1 MLRIDAERA
10 LVQTLDFFPP
20 IVDDPRWFGRIAAAN
35 SLSDVFAMGG
45 RCLTA
50 MNIVGWPNVL
60 DVEILGEILA
70 GGLEK
75 TEEAGASLC
84 GGHSV
89 VDSEI
94 KYGLS
99 VTGVVHPDRFWRNSG
114 ARDGD
119 ALLVT
124 KPLGMGAVSTAMKK
138 DKMEAGAA
146 DAAMTERA
154 MAVMATLNKA
164 AAEIATEFDV
174 HAATDI
180 TGFGFAGHSC
190 EMAEGA
196 GLQLV
201 VDSGSLPLMEGALEL
216 VRAGALSGGC
226 ARGKRHFGARVEIGA
241 DVDEALADLVF
252 DAETS
257 GGLLIALPEAQAQ
270 ALSDRLRDAGVPA
283 HAIAGRFVSR
293 DDDGPLLR
301 MQ

>member
-1 MLRIDAERA
+1 MDADRA

-45 RCLTA
+45 RPVTA
-50 MNIVGWPNVL
+50 MNIVGWPREL
-60 DVEILGEILA
+60 DVEVLGEILA

-89 VDSEI
+89 VDGEV

-99 VTGVVHPDRFWRNSG
+99 VTGLVHPDRFWRNSG
-114 ARDGD
+114 AQQGD
-119 ALLVT
+119 ALIVT

-138 DKMEAGAA
+138 DKVEASAA
-146 DAAMTERA
+146 DAAMAERA
-154 MAVMATLNKA
+154 MAVMATLNRVAAETA
-164 AAEIATEFDV
+164 AAFDV
-174 HAATDI
+174 HAATDV
-180 TGFGFAGHSC
+180 TGFGFAGHAC

-196 GLQLV
+196 GLQLE
-201 VDSGSLPLMEGALEL
+201 VDAAALPLMDGVMDL

-226 ARGKRHFGARVEIGA
+226 ARGKEHFGPHVEVA
-241 DVDEALADLVF
+241 ATVDTGLADLLF

-257 GGLLIALPEAQAQ
+257 GGLLIAVPEAQADR
-270 ALSDRLRDAGVPA
+270 LSAQLRDAGVLA
-283 HAIAGRFVSR
+283 FAVAGRFVSR
-293 DDDGPLLR
+293 TADAPLLR
-301 MQ
+301 LR

>member
-1 MLRIDAERA
+1 MLRLDADRA

-45 RCLTA
+45 RPVTA
-50 MNIVGWPNVL
+50 MNIVGWPREL
-60 DVEILGEILA
+60 DVEVLGEILA

-89 VDSEI
+89 VDGEV

-99 VTGVVHPDRFWRNSG
+99 VTGLVHPDRFWRNSG
-114 ARDGD
+114 AQQGD
-119 ALLVT
+119 ALIVT

-138 DKMEAGAA
+138 DKVEASAA
-146 DAAMTERA
+146 DAAMAERA
-154 MAVMATLNKA
+154 MAVMATLNRVAAETA
-164 AAEIATEFDV
+164 AAFDV
-174 HAATDI
+174 HAATDV
-180 TGFGFAGHSC
+180 TGFGFAGHAC

-196 GLQLV
+196 GLQLE
-201 VDSGSLPLMEGALEL
+201 VDAAALPLMDGAMDL

-226 ARGKRHFGARVEIGA
+226 ARGKEHFGPHVEVA
-241 DVDEALADLVF
+241 ATVDTGLADLLF

-257 GGLLIALPEAQAQ
+257 GGLLIAVPEAQADR
-270 ALSDRLRDAGVPA
+270 LSAQLRDAGVLA
-283 HAIAGRFVSR
+283 FAVAGRFVSR
-293 DDDGPLLR
+293 TADAPLLR
-301 MQ
+301 LR